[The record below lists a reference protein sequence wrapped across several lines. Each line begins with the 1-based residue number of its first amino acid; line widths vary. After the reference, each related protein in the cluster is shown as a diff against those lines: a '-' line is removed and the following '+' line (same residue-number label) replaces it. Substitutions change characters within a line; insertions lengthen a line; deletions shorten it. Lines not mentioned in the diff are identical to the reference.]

1 MLSPDM
7 SRSTAS
13 LAIAIALA
21 LLTGCANFPPA
32 QVVDNTATECSIT
45 YPTVQQWLNLQQDVA
60 GMTSEEIIAKL
71 VREDKPEGPGQLF
84 YYGLLNQQLQ
94 TYDAWAKARDAF
106 QQLHEDEELAAEQR
120 QLAGILQEYNQ
131 NRINWYQRQAELLKQ
146 HTALKQELGDAE
158 QDKLLLEQK
167 IQALTDLE
175 AVISTRK
182 EQ

>member
-1 MLSPDM
+1 M
-7 SRSTAS
+7 SRS
-13 LAIAIALA
+13 LATVALA
-21 LLTGCANFPPA
+21 LTILTGCGASPS
-32 QVVDNTATECSIT
+32 QVAAPTTPETTT
-45 YPTVQQWLNLQQDVA
+45 YSSVQQWLSLQQDVA
-60 GMTSEEIIAKL
+60 SMNTEEVVAKL
-71 VREDKPEGPGQLF
+71 VRENKPDSAGQLF

-94 TYDAWAKARDAF
+94 TFDAWAQARDAF
-106 QQLHEDEELAAEQR
+106 RQLHEDEALAVEQR
-120 QLAGILQEYNQ
+120 QLAGILQNYNQ

-146 HTALKQELGDAE
+146 HAQLKQQLSDAK

>member
-7 SRSTAS
+7 SRT
-13 LAIAIALA
+13 LAIVTLALA
-21 LLTGCANFPPA
+21 ILSGCGAAPS
-32 QVVDNTATECSIT
+32 QVAAPSTPETATYS
-45 YPTVQQWLNLQQDVA
+45 TVAQWLSLQQEVA
-60 GMTSEEIIAKL
+60 DMSTEEVVAKL
-71 VREDKPEGPGQLF
+71 VRENKPEGAGQLY

-94 TYDAWAKARDAF
+94 TFDAWAQARDAF
-106 QQLHEDEELAAEQR
+106 RQLHEDEALAAEQR
-120 QLAGILQEYNQ
+120 QLAGILQNYNQ

-146 HTALKQELGDAE
+146 HTQLKQQLSEAE

>member
-1 MLSPDM
+1 MP
-7 SRSTAS
+7 RSIIS
-13 LAIAIALA
+13 LVFALTILA
-21 LLTGCANFPPA
+21 GCATSPPA
-32 QVVDNTATECSIT
+32 QVVGNTATECSIN

-60 GMTSEEIIAKL
+60 GMTTEEIVAKL

-84 YYGLLNQQLQ
+84 YHGLLNQQLQ
-94 TYDAWAKARDAF
+94 TYGAWAQARDAF
-106 QQLHEDEELAAEQR
+106 QQLHEDEELATEQR

>member
-7 SRSTAS
+7 SRS
-13 LAIAIALA
+13 LATVAFALTILA
-21 LLTGCANFPPA
+21 GCATSPPT
-32 QVVDNTATECSIT
+32 QVAAKPSPGIVT
-45 YPTVQQWLNLQQDVA
+45 YSAVQQWLSLQQEVA
-60 GMTSEEIIAKL
+60 DMSTEEVVAKL
-71 VREDKPEGPGQLF
+71 IRVNKPEGAGQLF

-94 TYDAWAKARDAF
+94 TFDAWSQARDTF
-106 QQLHEDEELAAEQR
+106 RQLHQDKELTIEQR
-120 QLAGILQEYNQ
+120 QLVGILQEYNQ

-146 HTALKQELGDAE
+146 HAQLKQQLSEAE

>member
-1 MLSPDM
+1 M
-7 SRSTAS
+7 SRS
-13 LAIAIALA
+13 LATVALA
-21 LLTGCANFPPA
+21 LTILAGCVTSPPT
-32 QVVDNTATECSIT
+32 QVTATPSPGVVT
-45 YPTVQQWLNLQQDVA
+45 YSSVQQWLSLQQEVA
-60 GMTSEEIIAKL
+60 DMSTEEVVAKL
-71 VREDKPEGPGQLF
+71 IRKNKPEGAGQLF

-94 TYDAWAKARDAF
+94 TFDAWALARDAF
-106 QQLHEDEELAAEQR
+106 RQLHEDEALAVEQR
-120 QLAGILQEYNQ
+120 QLAGILQNYNQ

-146 HTALKQELGDAE
+146 HAQLKQQLSDAE